1 MEFTI
6 YSVGDGP
13 LMEQIFIAM
22 AMISGAGDYVRAIQ
36 IGMLIGIIA
45 SMFQSVI
52 SGDGGGASPWKSIF
66 LGWLLYMLMFSWPA
80 TVKVEEMHSADVR
93 VIANVPGGVAATG
106 SMISTIGYKLSQL
119 FETGYSTV
127 LPGSSDIPVGNPLK
141 ILMGA
146 MDAAQQSLFI
156 NVINDVHASGGDLLK
171 SLNNYLMECTYVKM
185 EMGLMTPEKFE
196 SDSAAGVLENM
207 RFEHPLYVTE
217 LYLDGSSPVTYTCP
231 DGHDRIRQLVNS
243 IDLSASDAI
252 KDAYKGK
259 LSKLDGDEIDVL
271 DDVFVELTTAA
282 QTIAHSSNTA
292 HQMVFTSIIQ
302 KVHERASAGYYT
314 NAGDTGAAF
323 ALNQALQQRALQ
335 NAASQS
341 MFERAMLPLMTIM
354 EALFYAITPFLGFA
368 FVVGTFGAAILKN
381 YMKLMLWL
389 QLWLPLHSIIN
400 LYTLTAVNGDM
411 GGFIFNNFYALDTAE
426 HHLAEYMG
434 VAGMLTASIPMLAWA
449 LLTGGTSLAML
460 AGRIGGADHFDEKQL
475 APDIVKNAPMAQS
488 SSVIGGN
495 ADQGWTR
502 EGHSVVGQE
511 ISLGS
516 QLQQGAAYKRSLSAT
531 NSKATMESLSNA
543 YENMTSNGNQE
554 RMAEAVE
561 SQVSTGTDA
570 VSQAI
575 REKARQISESNG
587 WDASRTDQITGQIG
601 LGLSFGKAALGGK
614 HMHTDVEQA
623 TQALQKQFQSG
634 DRFSESEKATFAKNT
649 SRAASNSID
658 RTKTNQD
665 AVKFLDTAQEQS
677 SRAVADAEIAEKA
690 ESLSNNASVS
700 QKGYANSFLPM
711 LDSDER
717 TAIDVMAQTSSAET
731 KAHIA
736 SQQQFY
742 EQAGYGADAK
752 LAAQFVA
759 LAKGVGASDE
769 DRFENV
775 SALADMVGGK
785 WQENDLSY
793 RVDSAPKDLDLK
805 EPEKKELENPSAS
818 LPDLDLRAV
827 YDKHSEGIKENS
839 GVRNDIEDLPE
850 SSARRAVESTEETVS
865 GIGKGLFVFG
875 TSLTKGED
883 LETSINNANTAAYP
897 NLKRH
902 DSTSYVESVKQQLTA
917 GSVTN
922 EVGTQPSSGKAPAV
936 TWNED
941 SDLPRVMDA
950 TENDGFPSK
959 DGVVIGDLPKSKD
972 LGSSASLGGLTP
984 DGRTDGK
991 GDDKQSSGVTD
1002 FTHNPASII
1011 GGDSSEEPGHLEQS
1025 VASEPMKTGNSG
1037 SSNGLPETKSSMI
1050 PSGDGG
1056 SPNVVGFSDDGVP
1069 ILAGEKAEG
1078 STSQPPSGSSEN
1090 AISRL
1095 SQESEKAA
1103 STSAIAQS
1111 ADHQVEL
1118 GRLSAATSSSQP
1130 SGQQTVPAHPGEGNT
1145 GGGANV
1151 ILQGPHSTGQS
1162 AAAEL
1167 PVIAAS
1173 SETAVAP
1180 AEGAPVVSGQ
1190 APGQQTVPTQ
1200 RTEAGTSGG
1209 AAVLSQG
1216 QHLPGQSTV
1225 SGAPV
1230 VVNASEP
1237 SAASSVGDPVSSLQV
1252 SEQQTVPAQQ
1262 AKASTGGGA
1271 NVIPQG
1277 PHSQGQGEASKP
1289 AVMANA
1295 SEPTAASP
1303 VGDLVTSPQASE
1315 QQKAPAQQAEAST
1328 GDGAVF
1334 PQGPRL
1340 QGQGEASSP
1349 AVMAS
1354 TVASGG
1360 GQGPAKQP
1368 QVDTPVNGGS
1378 VLLQG
1383 NQQPEQSVASEPPTV
1398 VAAST
1403 VRVAT
1408 QVGGQGPTSQPQ
1420 VDTPVN
1426 DGAVLLQGNQQ
1437 PEQGVMS
1444 EIPALAAAS
1453 TASVATQAGVQGP
1466 TPQPQVDTPVNG
1478 GVVLPQS
1485 TQQPEQAVTSETPAL
1500 AAASTASVATQAGVQ
1515 GPTPQPQV
1523 DTPVNG
1529 GAVLPQST
1537 QQPEQAVTSEIPVLA
1552 AASTASVAT
1561 QAGVQGPTLQPQV
1574 DTPVNGGAVLP
1585 QSTQQPEQ
1593 AVTSETSVLAAA
1605 PTPSVA
1611 TQVGGQGPTSQ
1622 PQTDAP
1628 LKGGAVLAQGTQQ
1641 PEQSMTSETSAEP
1654 AASTNGGAVLSQ
1666 GQHLPGQSTVSG
1678 APVVVNASEPS
1689 AESSVGDLV
1698 ASPQA
1703 FEQQTVPAQQ
1713 AKASTGGGANVI
1725 PQGPHSTG
1733 QSVTAEPPV
1742 ITASSD
1748 PAVAPA
1754 EGVPV
1759 ASGQAPG
1766 QQTVPAQQTEAGT
1779 SGGAVFSQGQHLPGQ
1794 SSSFE
1799 TPIMATAV
1807 AAAASSVDD
1816 PVARPQASEQQTV
1829 PAQQAEASAGGGA
1842 NVIPQGPHSTGQSVT
1857 AEPPVI
1863 AASSE
1868 TAVAPAEG
1876 APVAS
1881 GQAPGQQTVPIQR
1894 TEAGT
1899 SGGAAVLS
1907 QGPHSSGQSTVSG
1920 APVVVN
1926 ASAPSAAS
1934 SVGDLVASLQASEQ
1948 QTVPAQQAKASTG
1961 GGANVIPQG
1970 PHSQGQGEAS
1980 KPAVMANASEPA
1992 AASPLG
1998 DLIASSQV
2006 SEQQKAPAQQVEA
2019 STGDGALLSLGPH
2032 SLGKSMASEA
2042 PVVETATVAAVA
2054 LAGDDSVIS
2063 PQASGQQTVPA
2074 LQSKAGTSGGAI
2086 LPQGPRLQ
2094 GQGEASSPVVMTSAL
2109 VPGGGQG
2116 PAKQPQVDTPVNG
2129 WGVLPQDNQPPEQ
2142 AVTSETPVL
2151 AAASAAS
2158 VATQVGG
2165 QGPAQQPE
2173 SDASLNDGAVLPQ
2186 GNPQREQRVA
2196 SETPAM
2202 AAASTPSVETQAD
2215 GQGLAQL
2222 PQTDA
2227 PLNDGAILLQGNQE
2241 AEQSVESAPP
2251 LVAAASTAS
2260 AATQAGVQG
2269 SAQQPER
2276 DAPLDDGAVLP
2287 QSNQQPEQSV
2297 ASETPAEAEASTPS
2311 DATQAGGQGPAQ
2323 QPESDAPL
2331 NDGAVLPQGIQQR
2344 EQSLASEMPAEA
2356 AAPTPSVAT
2365 QVGGQGPTP
2374 QSQTDA
2380 PLKGGAV
2387 LAQGNQQAEQSVAN
2401 ETPAEAVAS
2410 TASTPSVETQAGG
2423 QGAARQP
2430 QTDASVNGGGVLPQ
2444 DNQPPEQAVTIETPV
2459 LAAATAAS
2467 VATQAG
2473 RQGPAQQPES
2483 DASLNDGA
2491 VLLQGNPQREQRVA
2505 SETPAMAAAS
2515 TPSVEAQADGQG
2527 LAQLPQTDAPLND
2540 GAILL
2545 QGNQQA
2551 EQSVESAPPLVAAA
2565 STASA
2570 ATQAGV
2576 QGSAQQPESDA
2587 PLDDGAVLPQSNQ
2600 QPEQSVASETPAEA
2614 EASTPSD
2621 ATQAGGQGP
2630 AQQPESDAPLN
2641 DGAVLPQGI
2650 QQREQ
2655 SLESDP
2661 LAMAAASTASVAI
2674 QTGGQGP
2681 AQQLQ
2686 TDAPLNGG
2694 GVLPQGNQQREQSVE
2709 RDPPAVSVAP
2719 TASAVVQGG
2728 EQNAAQQTLTDTPVN
2743 GDAVLTKGT
2752 QQAEQSLPDEATL
2765 MSAELAM
2772 DDVVTKTDG
2781 QSLGQNAQLDEN
2793 EIDTAFDGTEKSLIH
2808 ESQPEVGM
2816 SGSASLIPQEQS
2828 VLENNPSTE
2837 LTPRVAELSENEPH
2851 FNSKLLAE
2859 DKIVE
2864 NYSPSHQEGHYST
2877 SNDGISQQGGTDDL
2891 IYHIAQDVTHNPD
2904 AALGQPASQGQAAE
2918 YAFTEDTQYQ
2928 QGIEQ
2933 FGADMNPQVHST
2945 PSAMIGLDESVNS
2958 SQYGGDGETVEG
2970 IESISK
2976 AATIQ
2981 NDI

>member
-1190 APGQQTVPTQ
+1190 APGQQTVP
-1200 RTEAGTSGG
+1200 
-1209 AAVLSQG
+1209 
-1216 QHLPGQSTV
+1216 
-1225 SGAPV
+1225 
-1230 VVNASEP
+1230 
-1237 SAASSVGDPVSSLQV
+1237 
-1252 SEQQTVPAQQ
+1252 
-1262 AKASTGGGA
+1262 
-1271 NVIPQG
+1271 
-1277 PHSQGQGEASKP
+1277 
-1289 AVMANA
+1289 
-1295 SEPTAASP
+1295 
-1303 VGDLVTSPQASE
+1303 
-1315 QQKAPAQQAEAST
+1315 
-1328 GDGAVF
+1328 
-1334 PQGPRL
+1334 
-1340 QGQGEASSP
+1340 
-1349 AVMAS
+1349 
-1354 TVASGG
+1354 
-1360 GQGPAKQP
+1360 
-1368 QVDTPVNGGS
+1368 
-1378 VLLQG
+1378 
-1383 NQQPEQSVASEPPTV
+1383 
-1398 VAAST
+1398 
-1403 VRVAT
+1403 
-1408 QVGGQGPTSQPQ
+1408 
-1420 VDTPVN
+1420 
-1426 DGAVLLQGNQQ
+1426 
-1437 PEQGVMS
+1437 
-1444 EIPALAAAS
+1444 
-1453 TASVATQAGVQGP
+1453 
-1466 TPQPQVDTPVNG
+1466 
-1478 GVVLPQS
+1478 
-1485 TQQPEQAVTSETPAL
+1485 
-1500 AAASTASVATQAGVQ
+1500 
-1515 GPTPQPQV
+1515 
-1523 DTPVNG
+1523 
-1529 GAVLPQST
+1529 
-1537 QQPEQAVTSEIPVLA
+1537 
-1552 AASTASVAT
+1552 
-1561 QAGVQGPTLQPQV
+1561 
-1574 DTPVNGGAVLP
+1574 
-1585 QSTQQPEQ
+1585 
-1593 AVTSETSVLAAA
+1593 
-1605 PTPSVA
+1605 
-1611 TQVGGQGPTSQ
+1611 
-1622 PQTDAP
+1622 
-1628 LKGGAVLAQGTQQ
+1628 
-1641 PEQSMTSETSAEP
+1641 
-1654 AASTNGGAVLSQ
+1654 
-1666 GQHLPGQSTVSG
+1666 
-1678 APVVVNASEPS
+1678 
-1689 AESSVGDLV
+1689 
-1698 ASPQA
+1698 
-1703 FEQQTVPAQQ
+1703 
-1713 AKASTGGGANVI
+1713 
-1725 PQGPHSTG
+1725 
-1733 QSVTAEPPV
+1733 
-1742 ITASSD
+1742 
-1748 PAVAPA
+1748 
-1754 EGVPV
+1754 
-1759 ASGQAPG
+1759 
-1766 QQTVPAQQTEAGT
+1766 
-1779 SGGAVFSQGQHLPGQ
+1779 
-1794 SSSFE
+1794 
-1799 TPIMATAV
+1799 
-1807 AAAASSVDD
+1807 
-1816 PVARPQASEQQTV
+1816 
-1829 PAQQAEASAGGGA
+1829 
-1842 NVIPQGPHSTGQSVT
+1842 
-1857 AEPPVI
+1857 
-1863 AASSE
+1863 
-1868 TAVAPAEG
+1868 
-1876 APVAS
+1876 
-1881 GQAPGQQTVPIQR
+1881 IQR

-2202 AAASTPSVETQAD
+2202 AAASTPSVET
-2215 GQGLAQL
+2215 
-2222 PQTDA
+2222 
-2227 PLNDGAILLQGNQE
+2227 
-2241 AEQSVESAPP
+2241 
-2251 LVAAASTAS
+2251 
-2260 AATQAGVQG
+2260 
-2269 SAQQPER
+2269 
-2276 DAPLDDGAVLP
+2276 
-2287 QSNQQPEQSV
+2287 
-2297 ASETPAEAEASTPS
+2297 
-2311 DATQAGGQGPAQ
+2311 
-2323 QPESDAPL
+2323 
-2331 NDGAVLPQGIQQR
+2331 
-2344 EQSLASEMPAEA
+2344 
-2356 AAPTPSVAT
+2356 
-2365 QVGGQGPTP
+2365 
-2374 QSQTDA
+2374 
-2380 PLKGGAV
+2380 
-2387 LAQGNQQAEQSVAN
+2387 
-2401 ETPAEAVAS
+2401 
-2410 TASTPSVETQAGG
+2410 
-2423 QGAARQP
+2423 
-2430 QTDASVNGGGVLPQ
+2430 
-2444 DNQPPEQAVTIETPV
+2444 
-2459 LAAATAAS
+2459 
-2467 VATQAG
+2467 
-2473 RQGPAQQPES
+2473 
-2483 DASLNDGA
+2483 
-2491 VLLQGNPQREQRVA
+2491 
-2505 SETPAMAAAS
+2505 
-2515 TPSVEAQADGQG
+2515 QADGQG